1 MSQSIGAVASNQG
14 YEVLG
19 AVMAK
24 KQQNQEAKMAT
35 MLVQSAMQS
44 VEQVQASSPVGN
56 LGQNINITV

>member
-1 MSQSIGAVASNQG
+1 MSQSVGSTASAQAF
-14 YEVLG
+14 EVLG

-44 VEQVQASSPVGN
+44 VEQVQSSAPVGN
-56 LGQNINITV
+56 LGQNINISV

>member
-1 MSQSIGAVASNQG
+1 MSQSVGAAGSNQG

-35 MLVQSAMQS
+35 RLVQSAMQS

>member
-1 MSQSIGAVASNQG
+1 
-14 YEVLG
+14 
-19 AVMAK
+19 VMAK
-24 KQQNQEAKMAT
+24 KQQNQEAKMIT

>member
-1 MSQSIGAVASNQG
+1 MSQSVGSTATAQAF
-14 YEVLG
+14 EVLG

-44 VEQVQASSPVGN
+44 VEQVQSSAPVGN
-56 LGQNINITV
+56 LGQNINISV

>member
-1 MSQSIGAVASNQG
+1 MSQSVGAAASNQG

-24 KQQNQEAKMAT
+24 QQQNQEAKMAT

-44 VEQVQASSPVGN
+44 VEQVQASAPVGN

>member
-1 MSQSIGAVASNQG
+1 MSQSVGAAASSQAF
-14 YEVLG
+14 EVLG

>member
-1 MSQSIGAVASNQG
+1 MSLSVSSSGSSYG

-24 KQQNQEAKMAT
+24 QQQNQEAKMAT

-44 VEQVQASSPVGN
+44 VEQVQSSAPVGN
-56 LGQNINITV
+56 LGQNIDLSV